1 MTEPEIWQVFN
12 RNLRAYIA
20 RRADAASVDDILGDI
35 LLRVAEHRDQFD
47 NADNPLAWLY
57 RVAGNVITDH
67 YRRRSVERKALRQA
81 AADAA
86 AEEAAATTD
95 ENEAYAELAQCL
107 APLIR
112 QLPEDYREALLLTD
126 IKGVTQAAAAAE
138 LGISVS
144 GMKSRVQRGRD
155 KLKQALHRCCQI
167 EINNRGRLVDYAQRD
182 CAGPCGG
189 DCER

>member
-1 MTEPEIWQVFN
+1 MTEPEAWRTFN

-35 LLRVAEHRDQFD
+35 LLRVAEHRDRFEG
-47 NADNPLAWLY
+47 AANPLAWLY
-57 RVAGNVITDH
+57 RVAGNVIADH
-67 YRRRSVERKALRQA
+67 YRRRAVEHKALRQV
-81 AADAA
+81 A
-86 AEEAAATTD
+86 AEADDEAAASGED
-95 ENEAYAELAQCL
+95 EAYAELAQCL

-126 IKGVTQAAAAAE
+126 IEGVTQATAAAQ

-155 KLKQALHRCCQI
+155 KLKQALHRCCEI
-167 EINNRGRLVDYAQRD
+167 EINGRGRLVDYAQRD
-182 CAGPCGG
+182 CGGPCGG